1 MKILKIIGII
11 IVVLILI
18 VVGYGLS
25 LSGEAQMERSTVI
38 NAPIEKVFNSV
49 NTFANVPEWSPWIKM
64 DPEVK
69 IEFSGPENGKGAKY
83 SWDSQNPELGQ
94 GTQEILESREGN
106 YVKTQMVFAIPGE
119 YYAEYILEPTEG
131 GTKLTW
137 TYDGRVDGL
146 FWKILMSNAEAQL
159 GPMYEQGL
167 ADLKNYIE
175 SLPDPEPEEV
185 MEAEDVEEISSE
197 E

>member
-11 IVVLILI
+11 VVVLILI

-38 NAPIEKVFNSV
+38 YAPVEKVFNSV
-49 NTFANVPEWSPWIKM
+49 NTFANVKEWSPWMKI
-64 DPEVK
+64 DPDVK
-69 IEFSGPENGKGAKY
+69 IEFSGPEYGTGAKY
-83 SWDSQNPELGQ
+83 SWASEMPELDK
-94 GTQEILESREGN
+94 GTQEILESSDGN

-119 YYAEYILEPTEG
+119 FYAEYILEPADG

-137 TYDGRVDGL
+137 TYDGKVEGL
-146 FWKILMSNAEAQL
+146 MWKILMSGTEAQL

-167 ADLKNYIE
+167 ADLKTYIE
-175 SLPDPEPEEV
+175 SLPDPEPEEAMEV
-185 MEAEDVEEISSE
+185 EEPMEATSE